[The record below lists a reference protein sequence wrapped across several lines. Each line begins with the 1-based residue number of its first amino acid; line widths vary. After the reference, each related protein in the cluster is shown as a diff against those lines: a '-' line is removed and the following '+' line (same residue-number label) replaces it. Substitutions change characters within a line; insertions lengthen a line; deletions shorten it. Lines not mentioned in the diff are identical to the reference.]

1 MGYATALVS
10 SSLRWRLGC
19 LSSCLATECE
29 SESRGADATFFGQ
42 SMEAAVLTSPPILK
56 IYYIR
61 SWPAADPTFSQV
73 AEHISHIQ
81 TISSSYVNERFE
93 SFFAYT
99 TMSLTTV
106 ADRISTSWACAV
118 LYCLAGIGSIW
129 TARQLQ
135 DLISFVHFHFIRTS
149 SLHRLK
155 APDASGSPWA
165 LITGASDGIG
175 KGFAQELCHES
186 FNVILHGRNEQKL
199 HAVREELLTQFPQR
213 SIELFTLDAATIA
226 TSHATLSDLLH
237 QRFSHLSLRLLINN
251 VATTTHPLFN
261 PLSNRTAQAIAQG
274 IEGTAHFPTQI
285 TRALLPL
292 LHRHQPASILNIG
305 SGVSELP
312 APYLTFYSAAK
323 AYNKTFSA
331 NLAAEL
337 QAEEGWGEVEVL
349 ALLVGMVATN
359 TPATREASFL
369 VPSAR
374 GFARCC
380 LGAVGC
386 GRRVV
391 WPYWP
396 HAVQFGGMAGWVPG
410 WVLERAVLGI
420 VAEERGKDGA
430 AGKDKV
436 L

>member
-1 MGYATALVS
+1 
-10 SSLRWRLGC
+10 
-19 LSSCLATECE
+19 
-29 SESRGADATFFGQ
+29 
-42 SMEAAVLTSPPILK
+42 
-56 IYYIR
+56 
-61 SWPAADPTFSQV
+61 
-73 AEHISHIQ
+73 
-81 TISSSYVNERFE
+81 
-93 SFFAYT
+93 
-99 TMSLTTV
+99 MSLATV
-106 ADRISTSWACAV
+106 ADRIWTSWARNGI
-118 LYCLAGIGSIW
+118 YCLAGIGSIW
-129 TARQLQ
+129 TARRLQ
-135 DLISFVHFHFIRTS
+135 DLVLFVYFHFIRKS
-149 SLHRLK
+149 SLHRLQ
-155 APDASGSPWA
+155 APDSSGPPWA

-213 SIELFTLDAATIA
+213 SIEIFTIDAATIA
-226 TSHATLSDLLH
+226 TSHASLEDLLNK
-237 QRFSHLSLRLLINN
+237 RFSHLNLRLLVNN
-251 VATTTHPLFN
+251 VATTTHPLFE
-261 PLSNRTAQAIAQG
+261 PLSNRTTQEIAQG

-285 TRALLPL
+285 TRALLPH
-292 LHRHQPASILNIG
+292 LHRHQPSTILNIG

-323 AYNKTFSA
+323 AYNQTFSA

-337 QAEEGWGEVEVL
+337 QAGEGWRGVEVL

-374 GFARCC
+374 RFARCC
-380 LGAVGC
+380 LGALGC

-396 HAVQFGGMAGWVPG
+396 HAVQFGEMAGWVPG

-420 VAEERGKDGA
+420 VAAERAKIGA
-430 AGKDKV
+430 GRDKV
-436 L
+436 S

>member
-1 MGYATALVS
+1 MT
-10 SSLRWRLGC
+10 
-19 LSSCLATECE
+19 
-29 SESRGADATFFGQ
+29 
-42 SMEAAVLTSPPILK
+42 
-56 IYYIR
+56 
-61 SWPAADPTFSQV
+61 
-73 AEHISHIQ
+73 
-81 TISSSYVNERFE
+81 
-93 SFFAYT
+93 
-99 TMSLTTV
+99 LTTD
-106 ADRISTSWACAV
+106 ADRIWTSWARTG
-118 LYCLAGIGSIW
+118 LYCLAGIGIVW
-129 TARQLQ
+129 TARRLQ
-135 DLISFVHFHFIRTS
+135 DLISFVYFHFFRTS

-155 APDASGSPWA
+155 APDTSGPPWA

-175 KGFAQELCHES
+175 KGFAQELCHEG
-186 FNVILHGRNEQKL
+186 FNIILHGRNEQKL
-199 HAVREELLTQFPQR
+199 QTVREELLAQFPQR
-213 SIELFTLDAATIA
+213 SIEIFTLDATTIA

-237 QRFSHLSLRLLINN
+237 KRFSHINLRLLINN

-261 PLSNRTAQAIAQG
+261 PLTTCTTQEIAQG

-285 TRALLPL
+285 TRAPLPH
-292 LHRHQPASILNIG
+292 LHRHQPSAVLNIG

-337 QAEEGWGEVEVL
+337 QAEEGWRGVEVL

-359 TPATREASFL
+359 TPARRETSFL

-374 GFARCC
+374 RFARCC

-396 HAVQFGGMAGWVPG
+396 HAVQFGGMMGWVPG

-420 VAEERGKDGA
+420 VAEERGR
-430 AGKDKV
+430 DK
-436 L
+436 LS

>member
-1 MGYATALVS
+1 M
-10 SSLRWRLGC
+10 R
-19 LSSCLATECE
+19 
-29 SESRGADATFFGQ
+29 
-42 SMEAAVLTSPPILK
+42 
-56 IYYIR
+56 
-61 SWPAADPTFSQV
+61 
-73 AEHISHIQ
+73 H
-81 TISSSYVNERFE
+81 
-93 SFFAYT
+93 T

-106 ADRISTSWACAV
+106 ADRISTSWARTV

-155 APDASGSPWA
+155 APDASGQPWA

-175 KGFAQELCHES
+175 KGFAQELCDEG
-186 FNVILHGRNEQKL
+186 FNIILHGRNEQKL
-199 HAVREELLTQFPQR
+199 HAVREELLSQFPQR
-213 SIELFTLDAATIA
+213 SIEIFTLDAATIA

-237 QRFSHLSLRLLINN
+237 QRFSHLNLRLLINN

-285 TRALLPL
+285 TRALLPH
-292 LHRHQPASILNIG
+292 LHRHQPATILNIG

-337 QAEEGWGEVEVL
+337 QAEEGWEDVEVL

-386 GRRVV
+386 GKRVV

-396 HAVQFGGMAGWVPG
+396 HAVQLGGMAGWVPE

-420 VAEERGKDGA
+420 VAEERGKDGV

>member
-1 MGYATALVS
+1 MT
-10 SSLRWRLGC
+10 
-19 LSSCLATECE
+19 
-29 SESRGADATFFGQ
+29 
-42 SMEAAVLTSPPILK
+42 
-56 IYYIR
+56 
-61 SWPAADPTFSQV
+61 
-73 AEHISHIQ
+73 
-81 TISSSYVNERFE
+81 
-93 SFFAYT
+93 
-99 TMSLTTV
+99 LTTD
-106 ADRISTSWACAV
+106 ADRIWTSWARTG
-118 LYCLAGIGSIW
+118 LYCLAGIGIVW
-129 TARQLQ
+129 TARRLQ
-135 DLISFVHFHFIRTS
+135 DLISFVYFHFFRTS

-155 APDASGSPWA
+155 APDTSGPPWA

-175 KGFAQELCHES
+175 KGFAQELCHEG

-199 HAVREELLTQFPQR
+199 QTVREELLAQFPQR
-213 SIELFTLDAATIA
+213 SIEIFTLDAATIA

-237 QRFSHLSLRLLINN
+237 KRFSHLNLRLLINN

-261 PLSNRTAQAIAQG
+261 PLTTRTTQEIAQG

-285 TRALLPL
+285 TRALLPF
-292 LHRHQPASILNIG
+292 LHRHQPSTILNIG

-337 QAEEGWGEVEVL
+337 QAEEGWRGVEVL

-359 TPATREASFL
+359 TPARREASFL

-374 GFARCC
+374 RFARCS
-380 LGAVGC
+380 LEAVGC

-396 HAVQFGGMAGWVPG
+396 HAVQFGGMVGWVPG

-420 VAEERGKDGA
+420 VAEERGR
-430 AGKDKV
+430 DK
-436 L
+436 LS